1 VSAAESFLE
10 VLLGLTFQNYYKST
24 GNIDT
29 AKRLIMRRYH
39 VLAFASAVVATLSA
53 PNTTAWTNSSSTSSS
68 VPTPTGQLYY
78 HNTQAG
84 GYAPLV
90 VSASM
95 TNSTISTTTPSQM
108 MYRYLGCYTST
119 NSTALFTSPTTLNN
133 IVTTESCVY
142 QCAAG
147 SYNISGV
154 LAGNL
159 CGCNAK
165 LSNTVS
171 PNGRVDERYC
181 REFMNSKTVS

>member
-1 VSAAESFLE
+1 MCQLQRVSWRFCSGSRFR
-10 VLLGLTFQNYYKST
+10 TKST

-29 AKRLIMRRYH
+29 AKRLIMRRYY

-78 HNTQAG
+78 HNTKAG

-90 VSASM
+90 VSANMS
-95 TNSTISTTTPSQM
+95 NSTTSSTKPSHM
-108 MYRYLGCYTST
+108 IYRYLGCYTST
-119 NSTALFTSPTTLNN
+119 NSSALFTSPTTLNN
-133 IVTTESCVY
+133 TVTTESCVS
-142 QCAAG
+142 QCAAA

-165 LSNTVS
+165 ISDTVP
-171 PNGRVDERYC
+171 PNGHVDERYL
-181 REFMNSKTVS
+181 

>member
-1 VSAAESFLE
+1 MEILLRLTSQNCYES
-10 VLLGLTFQNYYKST
+10 KHD
-24 GNIDT
+24 IDE
-29 AKRLIMRRYH
+29 ARRLIMRCYH
-39 VLAFASAVVATLSA
+39 LLVFASAVTATLSA
-53 PNTTAWTNSSSTSSS
+53 PNTTAWTNSSSTGSSI
-68 VPTPTGQLYY
+68 PTSTGQLYY

-95 TNSTISTTTPSQM
+95 TTSTTSTTTPSQM
-108 MYRYLGCYTST
+108 IYRYLGCYTSA

-133 IVTTESCVY
+133 TVTTESCVS

-165 LSNTVS
+165 LSDTVS
-171 PNGRVDERYC
+171 PNGRVDERY
-181 REFMNSKTVS
+181 R